1 MWDNFAT
8 LTAGLAKVRVWFNS
22 KLTFNLEFSAIFLQI
37 TLSKLISQGRHGGG
51 DFLQPRGDTLARP
64 LTLRH

>member
-8 LTAGLAKVRVWFNS
+8 LTAGLAKVRVWFR
-22 KLTFNLEFSAIFLQI
+22 KLTFNLEFSDIFLQI

-51 DFLQPRGDTLARP
+51 RLFAAKG
-64 LTLRH
+64 RHFG